1 MFMTAMQIFCYLAL
15 LLAVAGT
22 VVPYRPFHDRSAA
35 ALVALIAFVALGLST
50 PLREPP
56 KNLSYFEWQVAKQK
70 CLETK
75 QNIGPCRVSPPR
87 VAASTLHTH
96 PE

>member
-1 MFMTAMQIFCYLAL
+1 MQIFCYFAL

-22 VVPYRPFHDRSAA
+22 VVPYRPFHGRSAA
-35 ALVALIAFVALGLST
+35 ALTALIAFVALGLST

-70 CLETK
+70 CIEAKENT
-75 QNIGPCRVSPPR
+75 GPCRVSAPR
-87 VAASTLHTH
+87 IAVSTLQA
-96 PE
+96 PYR